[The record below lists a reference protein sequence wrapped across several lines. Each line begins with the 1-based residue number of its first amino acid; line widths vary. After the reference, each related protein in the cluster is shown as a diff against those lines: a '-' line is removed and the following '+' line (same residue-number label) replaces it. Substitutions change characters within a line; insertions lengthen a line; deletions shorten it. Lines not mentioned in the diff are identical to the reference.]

1 MPANVIHLIGACLA
15 MVLLT
20 GVVALLMLIARTR
33 EMKRK
38 RIHPQTASTSATMAA
53 KLEDIQPAD
62 NFRNLFEVPVLF
74 YLLAAI
80 ALATNHIP
88 GWLVICAWLFVALR
102 ALHTLIHCTYNRVVH
117 RFAAYAA
124 SFFLLIGMWIAY
136 FVSVASIGA

>member
-20 GVVALLMLIARTR
+20 GVVAMLMLIARAR

-88 GWLVICAWLFVALR
+88 GWLVIGAWLFVALR

-117 RFAAYAA
+117 RFAVYAA

-136 FVSVASIGA
+136 FVSVATIGA